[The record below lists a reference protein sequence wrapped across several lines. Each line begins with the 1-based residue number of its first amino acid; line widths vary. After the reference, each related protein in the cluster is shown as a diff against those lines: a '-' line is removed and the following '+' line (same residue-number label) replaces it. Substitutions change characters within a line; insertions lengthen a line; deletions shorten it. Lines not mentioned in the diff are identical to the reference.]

1 MGYYNTYVLSKYMF
15 VYINE
20 NANLLVYIPKK
31 KKEKKKKTRLIKK
44 KKKKLK

>member
-31 KKEKKKKTRLIKK
+31 KKKREKKKKTYKK
-44 KKKKLK
+44 KKN